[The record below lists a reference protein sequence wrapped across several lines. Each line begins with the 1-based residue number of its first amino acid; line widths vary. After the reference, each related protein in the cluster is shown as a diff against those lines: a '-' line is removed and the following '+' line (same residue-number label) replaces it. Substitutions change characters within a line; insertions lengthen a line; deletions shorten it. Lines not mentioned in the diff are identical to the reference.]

1 MHFTESCSCVKTVK
15 SIVIRETSC
24 ILINFWMEL
33 SRYVKIGG

>member
-24 ILINFWMEL
+24 ILINSWMKL
-33 SRYVKIGG
+33 NRYVKIAG